1 MFEIGE
7 IVFCPLRGSG
17 VIEAIER
24 RTMLGETREYVII
37 QMKEPGLVIMIPTE
51 RIDQSGFRKVNNQEE
66 ADKVQAILYKKEVE
80 LDYSVDARQRTKQN
94 QEKLSSGSF
103 ISCSEVVRDLT
114 CMEYTKAL
122 SSIERTILMKAKRL
136 LLDELSII
144 KHISLE
150 EAECIVNRL
159 LERE

>member
-17 VIEAIER
+17 VIEARER

-114 CMEYTKAL
+114 CMEYTKSL
-122 SSIERTILMKAKRL
+122 SSIERTILMKARRL

-150 EAECIVNRL
+150 EAECIVNKL

>member
-1 MFEIGE
+1 MEIYSV
-7 IVFCPLRGSG
+7 INRLLRGSG

-114 CMEYTKAL
+114 CMEYTKSL
-122 SSIERTILMKAKRL
+122 SSIERTILMKARRL

-150 EAECIVNRL
+150 EAECIVNKL

>member
-1 MFEIGE
+1 
-7 IVFCPLRGSG
+7 
-17 VIEAIER
+17 
-24 RTMLGETREYVII
+24 
-37 QMKEPGLVIMIPTE
+37 MIPTE

-114 CMEYTKAL
+114 CMEYTKSL
-122 SSIERTILMKAKRL
+122 SSIERTILMKARRL